1 MSMNILAD
9 VGSLLSSLPT
19 VVFLLWTIAVGLCTG
34 LLWQFLFWLIED
46 ISGLNCGG
54 SGYIKTLQGL
64 VSAIQTF
71 GGEIPFLFVSG
82 TFACFISAYVS
93 CTSL

>member
-9 VGSLLSSLPT
+9 VGTLLSSLPT
-19 VVFLLWTIAVGLCTG
+19 FLFLMWTIAVGMCTG
-34 LLWQFLFWLIED
+34 LIWQFLFWLLED
-46 ISGLNCGG
+46 MSGLTCDGAT
-54 SGYIKTLQGL
+54 YIKTLQGL

-82 TFACFISAYVS
+82 MY
-93 CTSL
+93 

>member
-1 MSMNILAD
+1 MSMSILSD

-19 VVFLLWTIAVGLCTG
+19 FIFLVWTIAVGICTG
-34 LLWQFLFWLIED
+34 LVWQFLFWHIED
-46 ISGLNCGG
+46 LAGLTCDG
-54 SGYIKTLQGL
+54 SEYVKTLQGL

-82 TFACFISAYVS
+82 KWFMVI
-93 CTSL
+93 